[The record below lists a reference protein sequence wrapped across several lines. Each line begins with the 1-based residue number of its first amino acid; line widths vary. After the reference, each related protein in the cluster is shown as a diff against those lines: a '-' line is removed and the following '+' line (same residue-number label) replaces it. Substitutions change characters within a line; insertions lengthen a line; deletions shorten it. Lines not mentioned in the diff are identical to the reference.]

1 MIKMRD
7 MRLDIMQKHLQVFWL
22 NLQIKFNLFAH
33 WKQVV
38 FFCHLSVSRWIPNCP
53 CIILSLRNWLNF
65 VDFSPIECTGP
76 RFATNYPPPPTVGFM
91 NPSILAT
98 GGTLRRPRV
107 EYDTATPRILSK
119 IDIEPQF
126 YYGWP
131 LLHTKMLASPST
143 VSETAGPG
151 NTSSPKNSN
160 TIAMQNMERT
170 ATPTLSLSTSP
181 TSTLTKKPKNPSS
194 SSASDEHGNKNT
206 VVLCPPSRTY
216 CF

>member
-1 MIKMRD
+1 MNSKLPMYYSFIAK
-7 MRLDIMQKHLQVFWL
+7 LIEFCW
-22 NLQIKFNLFAH
+22 FFAY
-33 WKQVV
+33 
-38 FFCHLSVSRWIPNCP
+38 
-53 CIILSLRNWLNF
+53 
-65 VDFSPIECTGP
+65 ECTGP

-91 NPSILAT
+91 NPSILTT